1 MCATATTDCFYFLRQ
16 KNCRVDSTS
25 SDSVKRNQTH
35 ESPFDSMI
43 VIGKHRYC
51 SLVELEADAV
61 PLIEASAL
69 GYLRSGAES
78 EATLRR

>member
-1 MCATATTDCFYFLRQ
+1 MRATETTDCICFYAD
-16 KNCRVDSTS
+16 CI
-25 SDSVKRNQTH
+25 SDSHRTAATLVKPNQKR
-35 ESPFDSMI
+35 PSMI

>member
-25 SDSVKRNQTH
+25 SDSVNETRHTNH
-35 ESPFDSMI
+35 PSMI
-43 VIGKHRYC
+43 VIWKHRYC

>member
-1 MCATATTDCFYFLRQ
+1 MNETRHT
-16 KNCRVDSTS
+16 N
-25 SDSVKRNQTH
+25 H
-35 ESPFDSMI
+35 PSMI

>member
-1 MCATATTDCFYFLRQ
+1 
-16 KNCRVDSTS
+16 
-25 SDSVKRNQTH
+25 
-35 ESPFDSMI
+35 MI